1 MAGLCAIGGLVT
13 AFATGLSGLAGTIL
27 WWRDRPARW
36 AWALLRAGQA
46 VAVAYALLAGV
57 RWFHG
62 PKPADGLFY
71 LYAVL
76 PVAVA
81 FVAEQLRLA
90 AAETVLDQEELRDA
104 DEMRALP
111 ENEQAALVH
120 AILRRELGVISAAA
134 LVAAFLAL
142 RAWGTAG

>member
-1 MAGLCAIGGLVT
+1 MT
-13 AFATGLSGLAGTIL
+13 ALATGVSGAAGAIV
-27 WWRDRPARW
+27 WWRAGSARW

-46 VAVAYALLAGV
+46 VAVAYAVLAGV
-57 RWFHG
+57 RWVTG
-62 PKPADGLFY
+62 PKPDDGLFY
-71 LYAVL
+71 LYALL

-90 AAETVLDQEELRDA
+90 AAETVLEQENIEDSDA
-104 DEMRALP
+104 MRKLP
-111 ENEQAALVH
+111 EAQQAALVRS
-120 AILRRELGVISAAA
+120 ILRRELGVLAAGA